1 MRLLDIPSLD
11 FAEWVRPGDAVLWGQ
26 VCAEPT
32 ALTEALMAQRHRIGD
47 FTVMV
52 GYRTAHTLQPEHAD
66 VVRVVALNAGG
77 ANRALAKAHALD
89 MLPMHISQVEASL
102 RNGTLP
108 CDVALVQVSPPDAQ
122 GRYSLGLVGDYIRAA
137 VDKAR
142 IVIAE
147 INDQV
152 PWTHCDSPLTADDI
166 DFAIQVSRPLPQ
178 VAAATATDIDRRI
191 AAAVAPYIVDGATIQ
206 FGVGAVPDA
215 LMPQLRNRRRLGVH
229 SGMLTDGFVDLV
241 ESGAIT
247 NEHKPFDRGVSV
259 TGALMGT
266 DRLYRLCA
274 NNPAV
279 RLAPLSHTHDPAKLA
294 LLPQLVSI
302 NSALEV
308 DITGQVNAESL
319 GSQVF
324 GGVGGQVDFI
334 RGAAL
339 SRGGRSIMALPS
351 LTQNGSASRI
361 VARLNGPVTTARSD
375 VDLVVT
381 EHGVAELRGRS
392 VSERMRALIGIAD
405 PTQREALASAAH
417 ALTQK
422 AFT

>member
-1 MRLLDIPSLD
+1 MTLLETPSLD

-32 ALTEALMAQRHRIGD
+32 ALTEALMAQRHRIGA
-47 FTVMV
+47 FTVMM

-66 VVRVVALNAGG
+66 VVRMVALNAGG

-102 RNGTLP
+102 RNGALP

-142 IVIAE
+142 VVIAE

-152 PWTHCDSPLTADDI
+152 PWTHCDAPLTADDI

-178 VAAATATDIDRRI
+178 IAAATATDIDRRI
-191 AAAVAPYIVDGATIQ
+191 AAAVAPYIEDGATIQ

-266 DRLYRLCA
+266 NRLYRLCA

-339 SRGGRSIMALPS
+339 SPGGRSIMALPS